1 MSVIKS
7 KRSISKLEFY
17 HNARVMRQD
26 ITELLRRDFGI
37 HSRGNA
43 KQVDQNLPDDYYDED
58 LRDLS
63 RSIKA
68 LLRNLMMN
76 ITGGNT
82 IYPTNLEDTAR
93 RRYYQNQ
100 AIINCE
106 QLHQEFLFCEDT
118 LPLKASKLAP
128 YIEKIEFEIK
138 LLKGWRK
145 STNKFESDIKQKEAA
160 KTEQIK

>member
-1 MSVIKS
+1 
-7 KRSISKLEFY
+7 
-17 HNARVMRQD
+17 MRRD
-26 ITELLRRDFGI
+26 ITALLRRDFGI

-43 KQVDQNLPDDYYDED
+43 KWIDPNLPDDYYDED
-58 LRDLS
+58 MRDLS
-63 RSIKA
+63 KSIKE

-82 IYPTNLEDTAR
+82 IYPVNLEDVKL

-100 AIINCE
+100 AIVNCE

-118 LPLKASKLAP
+118 LPVKASKIVP

-145 STNKFESDIKQKEAA
+145 STNKFEADIKQKEKEAGR
-160 KTEQIK
+160 KEQS

>member
-17 HNARVMRQD
+17 HTARVMRQE
-26 ITELLRRDFGI
+26 ITSLLRRDFGI

-43 KQVDQNLPDDYYDED
+43 KQIDPNLPDDYYDED
-58 LRDLS
+58 MRDLS
-63 RSIKA
+63 RSIKE

-82 IYPTNLEDTAR
+82 IYPATLEDTKLR
-93 RRYYQNQ
+93 RHYQNQ
-100 AIINCE
+100 AIVNCE

-118 LPLKASKLAP
+118 LPVKASKFVP
-128 YIEKIEFEIK
+128 YIEKIESEIK

-145 STNKFESDIKQKEAA
+145 STNRFETDIKQKEAGR
-160 KTEQIK
+160 TEQR

>member
-1 MSVIKS
+1 
-7 KRSISKLEFY
+7 
-17 HNARVMRQD
+17 MRKE
-26 ITELLRRDFGI
+26 IIALLRRDFGI

-43 KQVDQNLPDDYYDED
+43 GKIDPNLPDDFYDED
-58 LRDLS
+58 MRDLS
-63 RSIKA
+63 KSIKE

-82 IYPTNLEDTAR
+82 VYPATLEDAKL

-118 LPLKASKLAP
+118 LPVKASKFVP
-128 YIEKIEFEIK
+128 YIDKIEK
-138 LLKGWRK
+138 D
-145 STNKFESDIKQKEAA
+145 SS
-160 KTEQIK
+160 

>member
-17 HNARVMRQD
+17 HNARVMRQE
-26 ITELLRRDFGI
+26 ITSLLRRDFGI

-43 KQVDQNLPDDYYDED
+43 KQLDPNLPDDYYDED
-58 LRDLS
+58 MRDLS
-63 RSIKA
+63 KSVKE
-68 LLRNLMMN
+68 LLKNLIMN

-82 IYPTNLEDTAR
+82 IYPVTLEDAKL

-100 AIINCE
+100 AIVNCE

-118 LPLKASKLAP
+118 LPVKASKFAP
-128 YIEKIEFEIK
+128 YVEKIEFEIK

-145 STNKFESDIKQKEAA
+145 STNKFESNIKQKEAGR
-160 KTEQIK
+160 KEPN

>member
-1 MSVIKS
+1 
-7 KRSISKLEFY
+7 
-17 HNARVMRQD
+17 MRQE
-26 ITELLRRDFGI
+26 ITGLLRRDFGI

-43 KQVDQNLPDDYYDED
+43 KRIDPNLPDDYYDED
-58 LRDLS
+58 MRELS
-63 RSIKA
+63 KSIKE
-68 LLRNLMMN
+68 LLRNLILN

-82 IYPTNLEDTAR
+82 IYPVTLEDVKL

-100 AIINCE
+100 AIVNCE

-118 LPLKASKLAP
+118 LPVKASAFAS

-145 STNKFESDIKQKEAA
+145 STNKFESDIKQKEAGR
-160 KTEQIK
+160 KEQN